1 MTLNFDTLPQ
11 KLLMIMMMTTMM
23 MMQPLLADLP
33 LASWLSPCS
42 DVS

>member
-1 MTLNFDTLPQ
+1 MALFFDSLPQ
-11 KLLMIMMMTTMM
+11 KLLMMMVMATMM